1 VAKPGGFGA
10 TAGFGMNLKERDP
23 LHPDL
28 DIANAYSFNGGVRH
42 SNLFRGI
49 SVGLDG
55 YGFTN
60 GYTEGGMVMARTGW
74 RARAGHTLDLS
85 YGYSRYKVE
94 QTQENRTQQWLRLM
108 GRGQLPYG
116 LFVLGDLELDSGDD
130 LDGPRAFLE
139 LGIVF

>member
-1 VAKPGGFGA
+1 
-10 TAGFGMNLKERDP
+10 
-23 LHPDL
+23 
-28 DIANAYSFNGGVRH
+28 
-42 SNLFRGI
+42 
-49 SVGLDG
+49 
-55 YGFTN
+55 
-60 GYTEGGMVMARTGW
+60 MVMARTGW